1 MDEAESATKIGRR
14 RFLKLTGAVGGGM
27 LLAACGPVD
36 APRTPVA
43 APAVS
48 PTDTPAPTP
57 TATVRPAA
65 SASISFAT
73 MSGGT
78 GLQMLPLLVAQEL
91 FLEAEGIA
99 LKTVPFPGSGGAVRA
114 VIASGQQIGHPA
126 PNSAA
131 VAAEQGQSI
140 RIIANNLPFPSI
152 VWAIRPDS
160 PLKSMKDLKGR
171 RLGYSRSG
179 SISQTYAFAALRAVG
194 LTPNQDVTM
203 IAAGSVTDQLAGIQA
218 GTLDAGWLVDP
229 LLTQELLK
237 KTVRVLSP
245 SYELIPAWSE
255 SVLVTTANYAKA
267 NGELLRAY
275 LRAHQRAMDFIKNNP
290 DKSAEIWAKSQDIA
304 VDVAQAALK
313 AYPVQRFTS
322 RIDPPALKAIAA
334 DMLANKQIQ
343 QAPDWSQIVD
353 QSFLALELRAP
364 V

>member
-1 MDEAESATKIGRR
+1 
-14 RFLKLTGAVGGGM
+14 M
-27 LLAACGPVD
+27 LLAACGPTV

-43 APAVS
+43 APTVA
-48 PTDTPAPTP
+48 PTETPTPTP

-99 LKTVPFPGSGGAVRA
+99 QKTVPFPGSGETVHAV
-114 VIASGQQIGHPA
+114 VASGQQIGHPA
-126 PNSAA
+126 PNSA
-131 VAAEQGQSI
+131 VIAAEQGRPI

-152 VWAIRPDS
+152 VWAVKPDS
-160 PLKSMKDLKGR
+160 PLKSMKDLKGQ

-194 LTPNQDVTM
+194 LSPNQDVTM
-203 IAAGSVTDQLAGIQA
+203 VAAGSVADQFAGIQA
-218 GTLDAGWLVDP
+218 GTLDAGWLIDP

-255 SVLVTTANYAKA
+255 SVLVTTVSYAKS
-267 NGELLRAY
+267 NGDVLRAY
-275 LRAHQRAMDFIKNNP
+275 LRAHQKAMDFIKNNP
-290 DKSAEIWAKSQDIA
+290 DKSAEIWARSQDIA
-304 VDVAQAALK
+304 VDVARAALK
-313 AYPVQRFTS
+313 FYPVQRFTS
-322 RIDPPALKAIAA
+322 RIDTPALKAIAS
-334 DMLANKQIQ
+334 DMLTNKQIE